1 MSKAASTELK
11 LTFVVLVYALFKV
24 LEDLGVLSFLLERK
38 SFGISWLTLFNDGLF
53 YVGHSYLYNCYHY
66 NSESLLKSDRL
77 DTHEK
82 LNLRYNMK
90 TAMYWALARVCA
102 MVCLRNYFDHVPAM
116 LATLVANILAFREV
130 GIC

>member
-38 SFGISWLTLFNDGLF
+38 YYGVSWLTLFNDGIF
-53 YVGHSYLYNCYHY
+53 YVGHAYLYNCYHN

-77 DTHEK
+77 GTREK
-82 LNLRYNMK
+82 LQLRHNMK
-90 TAMYWALARVCA
+90 TSMYWALTRVCA
-102 MVCLRNYFDHVPAM
+102 VLCLRNYFDHLPAM
-116 LATLVANILAFREV
+116 IATLVANILAFREV